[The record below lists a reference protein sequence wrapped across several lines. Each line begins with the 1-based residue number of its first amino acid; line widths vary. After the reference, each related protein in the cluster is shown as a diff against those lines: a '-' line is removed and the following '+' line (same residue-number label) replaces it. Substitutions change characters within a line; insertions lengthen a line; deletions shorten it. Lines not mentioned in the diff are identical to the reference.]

1 MPDPSTL
8 YRTAAVDLSI
18 KQYEGEDAMDYS
30 FRLVYSMVCAWTLST
45 FNDRPTGFESSDD
58 RVSKAHVTGTV
69 MDLLA
74 SYRRI
79 DTSLG
84 VYFNDKKDLEFVNW
98 IEDALVSLGFVRS
111 GRFSYTSEPFRK
123 RVAINDKFSIRID
136 TFQKPMKMIGIAPVA
151 PHLETDSQFEDLFL
165 CKKNAKDVFEV
176 LEKTLDFQRF
186 TSGAKGRIE
195 YYDPDEHGFK
205 PYDLRVLETLGKLFL
220 RFDDGAQYA
229 ILKFSSGIPYI
240 GYLPSIYSKWSN
252 EEENFGR
259 EGWRILSGY
268 CASIGKPLKVMIRPY
283 GSGKDASTLVKKYIW
298 LPKTEEAIMMC
309 LGWPWRFA
317 LDNDYW
323 TIPNETLPCVR
334 KLLEHLSIGVEG

>member
-1 MPDPSTL
+1 MPNPSTL
-8 YRTAAVDLSI
+8 YRTAAIDLSI
-18 KQYEGEDAMDYS
+18 KQFDGEDTMDYP
-30 FRLVYSMVCAWTLST
+30 FRLVYSMVSAWVLSA

-79 DTSLG
+79 DSSLG
-84 VYFNDKKDLEFVNW
+84 IYFNNKKDLEFVNW
-98 IEDALVSLGFVRS
+98 IEDAFVSIGFVRS

-123 RVAINDKFSIRID
+123 RIAMNDRLSMRID
-136 TFQKPMKMIGIAPVA
+136 TFQKPMRMIGIVPVV
-151 PHLETDSQFEDLFL
+151 PRLDTDSPFEDLLL
-165 CKKNAKDVFEV
+165 CKKSAKDVFDA

-186 TSGAKGRIE
+186 TSGTKGKTE
-195 YYDPDEHGFK
+195 YYDPDGHGFK
-205 PYDLRVLETLGKLFL
+205 SYDQRVLDALEKLFL

-229 ILKFSSGIPYI
+229 ILKSSPSGPFI

-268 CASIGKPLKVMIRPY
+268 CASIGKPLKVSIRPY

-298 LPKTEEAIMMC
+298 LPKNEEAILMC

-334 KLLEHLSIGVEG
+334 QLLEHLSIEVEG

>member
-1 MPDPSTL
+1 MPDPNTL

-18 KQYEGEDAMDYS
+18 KQFDGEDTMDYL
-30 FRLVYSMVCAWTLST
+30 FRLVYSMVSAWVLSA

-58 RVSKAHVTGTV
+58 RVSKAHVTGTA

-79 DTSLG
+79 DSSLG
-84 VYFNDKKDLEFVNW
+84 IYFNDKKDLEFVNW
-98 IEDALVSLGFVRS
+98 IEDAFVSIGFVKS
-111 GRFSYTSEPFRK
+111 GRFSYTSEPYRK
-123 RVAINDKFSIRID
+123 RIAMNDRLSMRID
-136 TFQKPMKMIGIAPVA
+136 TFQKPMKMIGIAPFV
-151 PHLETDSQFEDLFL
+151 PRLDTDSPFEDLFL
-165 CKKNAKDVFEV
+165 CKKSAKDVFEA

-186 TSGAKGRIE
+186 ISGAKGKIE
-195 YYDPDEHGFK
+195 YYDPDGNGFK
-205 PYDLRVLETLGKLFL
+205 PYDSHIPETLDTLFL

-229 ILKFSSGIPYI
+229 ILKSSPSGPYI

-268 CASIGKPLKVMIRPY
+268 RASIGKPLKVTIRPY

-298 LPKTEEAIMMC
+298 LPKTEEAILMC

-334 KLLEHLSIGVEG
+334 KLLKHLSIEVEG